1 MASAYNT
8 ISSTVSSTPRKKRN
22 KNQTS
27 NRPSSSSTI
36 IPNPTLDAKSTS
48 NSIVT
53 AAYLVTPEMCA
64 FPTSTSSSP
73 PFLRAGPLLKLIDI
87 CAGISS
93 RRHASNLCVTISVDS
108 VLILK
113 PIYLGELIH
122 ISSCVNRSWN
132 TSLEVGVRVVKE
144 NNKGQKEYV
153 SHSYLTFVSLPK
165 KKVEIEEGEVGE
177 GEGRFKPPQ
186 GVRLNDGN
194 EISKTK
200 GKARDQ
206 GLDTTSTSSQTLIS
220 RLYTYLTY
228 QESLSEPQT
237 TSNTGRSDSKPKLP
251 KIIPSNRLEKRRH
264 LLAGLRRTKRISDS
278 KKGETRDGV
287 SIEIKE
293 SVRKEVME
301 MGEKMIMRGDD
312 RGKKS
317 SEEGDREID
326 RFELEVSKL
335 RPSEKGEPSFGVL
348 WLEG

>member
-1 MASAYNT
+1 M
-8 ISSTVSSTPRKKRN
+8 
-22 KNQTS
+22 
-27 NRPSSSSTI
+27 
-36 IPNPTLDAKSTS
+36 
-48 NSIVT
+48 
-53 AAYLVTPEMCA
+53 
-64 FPTSTSSSP
+64 
-73 PFLRAGPLLKLIDI
+73 
-87 CAGISS
+87 
-93 RRHASNLCVTISVDS
+93 
-108 VLILK
+108 
-113 PIYLGELIH
+113 GELIH

-144 NNKGQKEYV
+144 NNRGQKEYV

-165 KKVEIEEGEVGE
+165 KQVEVKEGEVGE
-177 GEGRFKPPQ
+177 GEGRFKQ

-206 GLDTTSTSSQTLIS
+206 GLDTTSTSSQS
-220 RLYTYLTY
+220 FVSQLYTYLTY
-228 QESLSEPQT
+228 QQPLSGPQT
-237 TSNTGRSDSKPKLP
+237 TSNTGTTEFKVSKPKLP

-287 SIEIKE
+287 SIEVKK

-312 RGKKS
+312 RGKRS

-326 RFELEVSKL
+326 RFELEVSEFRL
-335 RPSEKGEPSFGVL
+335 S
-348 WLEG
+348 